1 MEEFGRQ
8 YILYYNIIRN
18 DSSNVDEEDNYYS
31 DEENTSSNKKG
42 KKGKG
47 GGKKKGKG
55 DTPKEKNDK
64 SNKKSM
70 KMKKPSLLTIKEIE
84 SILRSISFF
93 IIKINS
99 ISLIQFY
106 NKIQSEVIEFI
117 SESLYNDVYDLYVL
131 IYILFINSHMLYQ
144 K

>member
-131 IYILFINSHMLYQ
+131 IYIYYL
-144 K
+144 